1 MVRRLKNILFEF
13 VRQADLVLLSL
24 CVISTLYG
32 LVLISSATRYMGSSR
47 SLRLMLVQAAAM
59 GIGIVLYVLFSILD
73 MEDLI
78 RKWKWMLVFNI
89 GFICLLRTPFG
100 VDDGTGNRAWLK
112 FPGVPVSIQPA
123 EIVKITF
130 VLLLAKQ
137 LEWTLRERKELK
149 SLASVS
155 FPTGHLLFM
164 VALIYVLSGDMGS
177 ALVYVFIFI
186 CMMLSAGT
194 AWRWFALGAGGGGL
208 GCFLLYKL
216 GKIPVYMVERFKVIF
231 DHEYD
236 KLGKGWQQTRSL
248 LAIGSGGWWG
258 QGLYQ
263 GTQTQSKAGNSLPKR
278 HTDFIFSVAGEELGF
293 FGCLA
298 IIILLFAIVFRCFQV
313 SRETHSPFAAYVCVG
328 MAGMLMFQTI
338 ENVGMC
344 LFVMPVI
351 GLTLPFFSYGGSS
364 IVTLFAAMGIV
375 SGIKMHALPERL
387 RR

>member
-1 MVRRLKNILFEF
+1 MIIRLKNILFEF

-32 LVLISSATRYMGSSR
+32 IVLISSATRYMGSSR
-47 SLRLMLVQAAAM
+47 SLRLMLVQMAAM
-59 GIGIVLYVLFSILD
+59 GIGIVLYILFSILD

-78 RKWKWMLVFNI
+78 RKWKWMLAFNV
-89 GFICLLRTPFG
+89 GFICMLRTPFG

-149 SLASVS
+149 SFPAVA

-164 VALIYVLSGDMGS
+164 VALIYLLSGDMGS

-194 AWRWFALGAGGGGL
+194 AWRWFVLGAGGGGL
-208 GCFLLYKL
+208 GCVLLYKL

-263 GTQTQSKAGNSLPKR
+263 GTQTQSAAGNSLPKR

-293 FGCLA
+293 FGCIA
-298 IIILLFAIVFRCFQV
+298 IIVLLFAIVFRCFQV
-313 SRETHSPFAAYVCVG
+313 SRKTHSPFAAYVCVG

>member
-24 CVISTLYG
+24 CVVSTLYG
-32 LVLISSATRYMGSSR
+32 IVLISSATRYMGNSR
-47 SLRLMLVQAAAM
+47 SLRLLLVQTAAM
-59 GIGIVLYVLFSILD
+59 GIGVVLYIFFSIID
-73 MEDLI
+73 VEDLI

-149 SLASVS
+149 SFSSVA
-155 FPTGHLLFM
+155 FPTGHLIFM
-164 VALIYVLSGDMGS
+164 VGLIYLLSGDMGS
-177 ALVYVFIFI
+177 ALVYVFIFA

-194 AWRWFALGAGGGGL
+194 AWRWFVLGIGGGGL
-208 GCFLLYKL
+208 GCFLLYRL

-263 GTQTQSKAGNSLPKR
+263 GTQTQSSAGNSLPKR

-293 FGCLA
+293 FGCIA

-313 SRETHSPFAAYVCVG
+313 SRKTHSPFAAYVCVG

>member
-1 MVRRLKNILFEF
+1 MGRRLKNLLYEF
-13 VRQADLVLLSL
+13 VRQADLILLSL
-24 CVISTLYG
+24 CMISTLYG
-32 LVLISSATRYMGSSR
+32 VLLISSATRYMGSSR
-47 SLRLMLVQAAAM
+47 SMRLMLVQVAAM
-59 GIGIVLYVLFSILD
+59 GIGIVLYIFFSIIDIESL
-73 MEDLI
+73 M
-78 RKWKWMLVFNI
+78 RKWKWLLAFNI
-89 GFICLLRTPFG
+89 GFIFLLRTPFG

-137 LEWTLRERKELK
+137 LEWLLRERKELK
-149 SLASVS
+149 SLVSVS
-155 FPTGHLLFM
+155 FPTMHLLFM
-164 VALIYVLSGDMGS
+164 VALIYLISGDMGS
-177 ALVYVFIFI
+177 ALVYVFIFV

-194 AWRWFALGAGGGGL
+194 AWRWFVLGLGGGGL

-231 DHEYD
+231 DHSYD
-236 KLGKGWQQTRSL
+236 PLGKGWQQTRSL

-263 GTQTQSKAGNSLPKR
+263 GTQTQSSAATSLPKR

-293 FGCLA
+293 WGCILV
-298 IIILLFAIVFRCFQV
+298 ILLLFAIVWRCFRIA
-313 SRETHSPFAAYVCVG
+313 RETHSCFAAYVCVG

-338 ENVGMC
+338 ENIGMC

>member
-24 CVISTLYG
+24 CVVSTLYG
-32 LVLISSATRYMGSSR
+32 IVLISSATRYMGNSR
-47 SLRLMLVQAAAM
+47 PLRLLLVQTAAM
-59 GIGIVLYVLFSILD
+59 GIGVVLYIFFSIIDVED
-73 MEDLI
+73 MI
-78 RKWKWMLVFNI
+78 RKWKWMLAFNI

-149 SLASVS
+149 SFSSVA

-164 VALIYVLSGDMGS
+164 VGLIYLLSGDMGS
-177 ALVYVFIFI
+177 ALVYVFIFA

-194 AWRWFALGAGGGGL
+194 AWRWFVLGIGGGGL
-208 GCFLLYKL
+208 GCFLLYRL

-263 GTQTQSKAGNSLPKR
+263 GTQTQSSAGNSLPKR

-293 FGCLA
+293 FGCIA

-313 SRETHSPFAAYVCVG
+313 SRKTHSPFAAYVCVG

>member
-24 CVISTLYG
+24 CVVSTLYG
-32 LVLISSATRYMGSSR
+32 IILISSATRYMENSR
-47 SLRLMLVQAAAM
+47 SLRLILVQAAAM
-59 GIGIVLYVLFSILD
+59 GLGIVLYILFSIID
-73 MEDLI
+73 VEDLI

-137 LEWTLRERKELK
+137 LEWILRERKELK
-149 SLASVS
+149 SFSSVV

-164 VALIYVLSGDMGS
+164 VALIYLLSGDMGS
-177 ALVYVFIFI
+177 ALVYVFIFV

-194 AWRWFALGAGGGGL
+194 AWRWFALGAGGGGF

-216 GKIPVYMVERFKVIF
+216 GKIPVYMVERFRVIF

-236 KLGKGWQQTRSL
+236 KLGKGWQQNRSL

-263 GTQTQSKAGNSLPKR
+263 GTQTQSAASNSLPQR

-293 FGCLA
+293 WGCIA
-298 IIILLFAIVFRCFQV
+298 IIMLLFAIVLRCFQV

-328 MAGMLMFQTI
+328 MAGMLMFQTL

>member
-1 MVRRLKNILFEF
+1 MGKRLKNMLFEF
-13 VRQADLVLLSL
+13 LRQADLVLLSL
-24 CVISTLYG
+24 CMVSTLYG
-32 LVLISSATRYMGSSR
+32 MLLISSATRYMGGAR
-47 SLRLMLVQAAAM
+47 SLRLLLVQAAAM
-59 GIGIVLYVLFSILD
+59 GIGIMLYIFFSVID
-73 MEDLI
+73 VENLI

-89 GFICLLRTPFG
+89 GFICLLKTPFG
-100 VDDGTGNRAWLK
+100 VDDGTGNLAWLK

-123 EIVKITF
+123 EIVKLTF

-137 LEWTLRERKELK
+137 LEWLLQERKELK
-149 SLASVS
+149 TFKSVS
-155 FPTGHLLFM
+155 FPAAHLVFM
-164 VALIYVLSGDMGS
+164 VALIYVISGDMGS

-194 AWRWFALGAGGGGL
+194 AWRWFALGLGGGGI
-208 GCFLLYKL
+208 GCALLYKL

-231 DHEYD
+231 DHSYD
-236 KLGKGWQQTRSL
+236 PLGKGWQQTRSL

-263 GTQTQSKAGNSLPKR
+263 GTQTQSSAGNSLPKR

-293 FGCLA
+293 LGCVL
-298 IIILLFAIVFRCFQV
+298 IIVLLFAIVVRCFQI
-313 SRETHSPFAAYVCVG
+313 SRETHSGFAAYVCVG

-338 ENVGMC
+338 ENIGMC

-364 IVTLFAAMGIV
+364 VVTLFAAMGIV

>member
-1 MVRRLKNILFEF
+1 MIRRLKSILFEF
-13 VRQADLVLLSL
+13 VRQADMVLLSL
-24 CVISTLYG
+24 CVLSTLYG
-32 LVLISSATRYMGSSR
+32 IVLISSATRYMGEER
-47 SLRLMLVQAAAM
+47 SLRLLLVQTAAM
-59 GIGIVLYVLFSILD
+59 GIGIMLYIFFSLID
-73 MEDLI
+73 VEDLI
-78 RKWKWMLVFNI
+78 RKWKWMLVFNV

-100 VDDGTGNRAWLK
+100 VDDGTGNLAWLK

-155 FPTGHLLFM
+155 FPTGHLIFM
-164 VALIYVLSGDMGS
+164 VVLIYLISGDMGS
-177 ALVYVFIFI
+177 ALVYIFIFA
-186 CMMLSAGT
+186 CVLLAAGA
-194 AWRWFALGAGGGGL
+194 AWRWFALGGGGGVL
-208 GCFLLYKL
+208 GCFILYRL

-263 GTQTQSKAGNSLPKR
+263 GTQTQSSAGNSLPKR

-293 FGCLA
+293 FGCVA

-313 SRETHSPFAAYVCVG
+313 SRKTHSPFAAYVCVG

-375 SGIKMHALPERL
+375 SGIKMHVVPERL

>member
-1 MVRRLKNILFEF
+1 MGKRLKSILFEF
-13 VRQADLVLLSL
+13 LRQADIVLLLL
-24 CVISTLYG
+24 CMASTLYG
-32 LVLISSATRYMGSSR
+32 MLLISSATRYMGSAR
-47 SLRLMLVQAAAM
+47 SLRLLLVQAAAM
-59 GIGIVLYVLFSILD
+59 GIGIVLYIFFSVID
-73 MEDLI
+73 IENLI
-78 RKWKWMLVFNI
+78 RKWKWILLFNI
-89 GFICLLRTPFG
+89 GFICLLKTPFG
-100 VDDGTGNRAWLK
+100 VDDGTGNLAWLK

-123 EIVKITF
+123 EIVKLTF

-137 LEWTLRERKELK
+137 LEWLLRERKELK
-149 SLASVS
+149 TFQSIW
-155 FPTGHLLFM
+155 FPTAHLLFR
-164 VALIYVLSGDMGS
+164 VALIYLISGDMGS
-177 ALVYVFIFI
+177 ALVYVFIFA

-194 AWRWFALGAGGGGL
+194 AWRWFVLGIGGGGI
-208 GCFLLYKL
+208 GCVLLYKL

-231 DHEYD
+231 DHSYD
-236 KLGKGWQQTRSL
+236 PLGKGWQQTRSL

-263 GTQTQSKAGNSLPKR
+263 GTQTQSSAGNSLPKR

-293 FGCLA
+293 WGCIL
-298 IIILLFAIVFRCFQV
+298 IIALLFAIVARCFQI
-313 SRETHSPFAAYVCVG
+313 SRETHSAFAAYVCVG

-338 ENVGMC
+338 ENIGMC